1 MFQARRRMFLF
12 FAILAICFYGLEA
25 AAQESVA
32 LIIGNGEYEH
42 TTRLKNPVND
52 ATALAEKLKE
62 LGFEVVHGNNLTKEM
77 IEKRVEAF
85 GKIMQNAE
93 IAVFFYAGHGLQI
106 NGQNYLIPTDF
117 SLDDEVDL
125 SERLV
130 NLEDVLGRMTSEKR
144 VNLVFLDACR
154 DNPFAADLKANL
166 SSGRSLQLQETR
178 AIKVVGQ
185 GLAEVEGGVGTL
197 IAFATQPGNVAL
209 DGAGDHSPFT
219 TGLLKY
225 IGKPGTEV
233 SDMLK
238 NVRKH
243 VLEETDGKQIPWDH
257 SSLTERY
264 YFKKKKQKRA
274 PPP

>member
-1 MFQARRRMFLF
+1 LKNAKRTLLIFSMVL
-12 FAILAICFYGLEA
+12 LCLGCTGA

-52 ATALAEKLKE
+52 ATALAEKLEE
-62 LGFEVVHGNNLTKEM
+62 LGFTVIHGNNLSKKK
-77 IEKRVEAF
+77 IEKQITSF
-85 GKIMQNAE
+85 GKLLEKAE
-93 IAVFFYAGHGLQI
+93 ISVFFYAGHGLQI
-106 NGQNYLIPTDF
+106 NGKNYLIPTDF
-117 SLDDEVDL
+117 NLDDEVDL

-130 NLEDVLGRMTSEKR
+130 DLDDILGQMASDEC

-154 DNPFAADLKANL
+154 DNPFANDIKANL
-166 SSGRSLQLQETR
+166 SSGRSLTVEETR

-209 DGAGDHSPFT
+209 DGSGDHSPFT
-219 TGLLKY
+219 SGLLKY
-225 IGKPGTEV
+225 MGKPGTEV